1 MISNILRHALLL
13 FFGIGTAVAALE
25 ICARVL
31 PIDSLPGSL
40 PAVVQSMR
48 LHANTFYRR
57 DPYFRYITG
66 PNLNFLIQHR
76 DFTYRVKT
84 TLNLGQAGFRG
95 GTLGGPAWGVAVG
108 DSFTFGMGVD
118 QESTWAAQLAKL
130 ARREII
136 NLSVPGWGPQQYT
149 RAIERYGT
157 SLNPKI
163 FFYAIYRNDLQDV
176 LLFDQWLHEPG
187 YEKAIE
193 SFLRTNSIAFNLWRF
208 WTNPSLGWEDIR
220 LDDVELKFS
229 SDKLK
234 QSLNDERNNF
244 NSAWSLTEREI
255 ELAMNYSK
263 RAGATFVL
271 LYLPSKEEAYWELIK
286 LNKISLKSFDD
297 SIEIFRTHI
306 MEFCKTRQILCLDLT
321 PALRTRAS
329 QGAKLYFPH
338 DSHWTE
344 AGNRLVADEI
354 YGFLTAKGTLQ

>member
-1 MISNILRHALLL
+1 M
-13 FFGIGTAVAALE
+13 
-25 ICARVL
+25 
-31 PIDSLPGSL
+31 
-40 PAVVQSMR
+40 Q

-66 PNLNFLIQHR
+66 PNLSFLIEHR

-118 QESTWAAQLAKL
+118 QESTWVAQLAKR

-149 RAIERYGT
+149 RAIERYGP

-163 FFYAIYRNDLQDV
+163 FFYGIYRNDLQDV
-176 LLFDQWLHEPG
+176 LLFDQWLREPG
-187 YEKAIE
+187 YERAVD
-193 SFLRTNSIAFNLWRF
+193 SFLRTNSVVFNLCRLMR
-208 WTNPSLGWEDIR
+208 TGSILGSEDIH
-220 LDDVELKFS
+220 LGDVELKFNS
-229 SDKLK
+229 EKLK
-234 QSLNDERNNF
+234 QSLNDERKNF
-244 NSAWSLTEREI
+244 DSAWSLTEREI
-255 ELAMNYSK
+255 ELATNYSK
-263 RAGATFVL
+263 SAGAAFVL
-271 LYLPSKEEAYWELIK
+271 LYLPSKEETYWELIK
-286 LNKISLKSFDD
+286 LNKISLESFDD
-297 SIEIFRTHI
+297 SIEIFRTHV
-306 MEFCKTRQILCLDLT
+306 MAACKTRQILCLDLT

-354 YGFLTAKGTLQ
+354 YGFLIAKGILE